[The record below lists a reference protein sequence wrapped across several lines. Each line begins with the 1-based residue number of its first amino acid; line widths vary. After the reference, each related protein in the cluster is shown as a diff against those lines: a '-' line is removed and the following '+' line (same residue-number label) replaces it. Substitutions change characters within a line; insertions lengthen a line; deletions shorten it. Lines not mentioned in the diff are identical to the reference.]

1 MNSLHRYRL
10 SCTLAFGDIYGQI
23 ITWLLVIFV
32 SLAAAM
38 GLMGAARPLYAL
50 ATVGL
55 ILVLSL
61 PFLLFA
67 FVTTLLNHI
76 ELQEVDVVA
85 EEAARRAAK
94 ATAIATPS
102 STAMV

>member
-76 ELQEVDVVA
+76 EIKEVDLVA
-85 EEAARRAAK
+85 EAASRSTKAAPPMVPTQT
-94 ATAIATPS
+94 AT
-102 STAMV
+102 V